1 MTSKKSL
8 AEMIAKAAKEQHSRL
23 EKDLFEEDV
32 DFTTVVA
39 TTVVNNGA
47 KGE

>member
-1 MTSKKSL
+1 MADKKVL
-8 AEMIAKAAKEQHSRL
+8 AEMIVQVAKEQHSCL